1 MENGRRVAAIA
12 LPLIA
17 CALVAAAFVLPPP
30 AFLGGAAAE
39 SASVVREHF
48 LRHVPHEPQKAPAS
62 AQLAEKVR

>member
-30 AFLGGAAAE
+30 AFLGGAAE